1 MLTLQSMVFRA
12 VAVFGFG
19 YDLIFSFK
27 STLERCALLFRSLPK
42 TQEIYKYN
50 GISVGF

>member
-1 MLTLQSMVFRA
+1 MA
-12 VAVFGFG
+12 VRPVVVFGLG